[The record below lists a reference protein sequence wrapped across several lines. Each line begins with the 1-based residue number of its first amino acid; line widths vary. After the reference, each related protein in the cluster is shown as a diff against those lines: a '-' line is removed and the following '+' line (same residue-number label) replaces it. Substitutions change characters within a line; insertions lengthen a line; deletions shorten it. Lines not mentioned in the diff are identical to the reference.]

1 MKNVAI
7 AGATGAVG
15 AEFLKLLELRKFP
28 INNLKLLASERSV
41 GKKLE
46 FCGEQITVEELTTKS
61 FQGVDL
67 VFFSAGKG
75 RSKEFV
81 PHAVDAGTVVIDNS
95 SAFRLHP
102 VSYTHLTL
110 PTKA

>member
-15 AEFLKLLELRKFP
+15 TEFLKLLELRNFP
-28 INNLKLLASERSV
+28 INNLKLLASSRSV
-41 GKKLE
+41 GKKLV
-46 FCGEQITVEELTTKS
+46 FRGEQITVEELTQKS

-75 RSKEFV
+75 RRKEFV
-81 PHAVDAGTVVIDNS
+81 PPAVDAGAVVM
-95 SAFRLHP
+95 
-102 VSYTHLTL
+102 T
-110 PTKA
+110 